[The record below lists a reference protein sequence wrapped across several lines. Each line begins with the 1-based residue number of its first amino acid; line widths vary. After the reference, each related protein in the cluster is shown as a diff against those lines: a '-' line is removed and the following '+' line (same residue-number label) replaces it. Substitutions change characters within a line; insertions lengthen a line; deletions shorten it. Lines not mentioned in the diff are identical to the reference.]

1 MERKTPRGGGDMR
14 WNAAYVFSYG
24 VPVPGRE
31 AKALQNFADAQTFFG
46 KLAAD
51 DKCSEPEIFH
61 HGYGGG
67 MMIVKAES
75 PEILHEILL
84 TEEARKII
92 STTSFTSTGF
102 RYEMYNTGENLMD
115 SMMLYAGVGT
125 ELGYL

>member
-1 MERKTPRGGGDMR
+1 MR
-14 WNAAYVFSYG
+14 WNAAYVFNYG

-46 KLAAD
+46 KLATD
-51 DKCSEPEIFH
+51 DKCSEPEILH

-67 MMIVKAES
+67 MMIVKGES

-92 STTSFTSTGF
+92 STASFTSTGF
-102 RYEMYNTGENLMD
+102 KYEMFHTGESLME
-115 SMMLYAGVGT
+115 SMALYAGVGT